1 MSVGKVVRVFQVK
14 PSSLAFLIFWTFS
27 SRCLVCIARGDLTR
41 AWYDRECRL
50 VEESDSY
57 LLMPLL
63 RRIDACLRSRLRLS
77 FLPVSHVTLCCSRSV

>member
-1 MSVGKVVRVFQVK
+1 MEI
-14 PSSLAFLIFWTFS
+14 AEWHFLIFWTFS
-27 SRCLVCIARGDLTR
+27 SPCLVCIARNDLTR
-41 AWYDRECRL
+41 AWYDRECTR

-77 FLPVSHVTLCCSRSV
+77 FLQVSHVTQYCLQSV